1 MIMFRGAFTI
11 WGRDMRVLR
20 RSLFSELLAVVAY
33 PITLYL
39 AFGVGLKGYISDVDG
54 IPYALF
60 IAPGLISMTAV
71 SAAFDE
77 SAWSM
82 WFHRKVQH
90 TIEEY
95 RVNPITVYDIIIGK
109 IVSGFSQGAVKG
121 VVVAVVIFLLTP
133 FRFPAGHLLVYLFF
147 IASGSMIFSCIGTIC
162 GTIVDKPENIGR
174 IQSVVIVPLIFLSGI
189 FFPLSSYP
197 SAALAVVQLLPTTA
211 IFEGARIALLQGV
224 MDYRYFSIAVV
235 TSALAFAAAV
245 WIFNRKIEG

>member
-1 MIMFRGAFTI
+1 MFRGAFTI

-39 AFGVGLKGYISDVDG
+39 AFGVGLKGYINDVEG
-54 IPYALF
+54 IPYGLF

-82 WFHRKVQH
+82 WFHRRVQH

-95 RVNPITVYDIIIGK
+95 RVNPISVYDIIIGK
-109 IVSGFSQGAVKG
+109 IVSGFSQGAIKG
-121 VVVAVVIFLLTP
+121 IVVAGVIFLLTP
-133 FRFPAGHLLVYLFF
+133 FRFSSGHLLAYLFF
-147 IASGSMIFSCIGTIC
+147 IIFGSMAFSCIGTIC

-197 SAALAVVQLLPTTA
+197 PSVLAAVKLLPTTA
-211 IFEGARIALLQGV
+211 VFEGARLALLRGV
-224 MDYRYFSIAVV
+224 VDFQYCVIAVV
-235 TSALAFAAAV
+235 TAALAFAAAV